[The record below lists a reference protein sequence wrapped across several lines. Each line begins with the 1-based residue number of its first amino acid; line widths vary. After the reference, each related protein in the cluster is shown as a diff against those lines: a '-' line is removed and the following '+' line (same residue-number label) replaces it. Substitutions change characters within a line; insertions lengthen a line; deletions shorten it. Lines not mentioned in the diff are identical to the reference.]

1 LYEIIQTHSSLSRS
15 FRFVQNKEVDLPS
28 ITISSLGADDCVR
41 LETLFAERSAAEEK
55 KLTKPHSKYNKT

>member
-1 LYEIIQTHSSLSRS
+1 MELTSKS
-15 FRFVQNKEVDLPS
+15 
-28 ITISSLGADDCVR
+28 ISSLGADDCVR